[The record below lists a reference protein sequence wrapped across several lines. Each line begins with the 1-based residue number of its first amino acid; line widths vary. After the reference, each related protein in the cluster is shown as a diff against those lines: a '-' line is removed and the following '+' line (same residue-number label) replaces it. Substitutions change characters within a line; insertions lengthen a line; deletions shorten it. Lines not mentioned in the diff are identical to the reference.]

1 MSTLV
6 RHLLEP
12 LTKRVL
18 TLLEL
23 LDVRLQV
30 VTHTF
35 DTRQRPLAGERGL
48 RPITV
53 LGVQLLFVRLFGP
66 IDGALG
72 IEQNVVRDADVLV
85 EGCALLPLEE
95 MSERVRRAGV

>member
-12 LTKRVL
+12 LTKHVF
-18 TLLEL
+18 TFLEL

-35 DTRQRPLAGERGL
+35 DTCQRPFAGERGL

-53 LGVQLLFVRLFGP
+53 LGIQLLFV
-66 IDGALG
+66 
-72 IEQNVVRDADVLV
+72 
-85 EGCALLPLEE
+85 LLC
-95 MSERVRRAGV
+95 